1 MQGFVGALAGRG
13 ATKGVFITTST
24 FTADAKAYAQMVQAR
39 VVLIDGQELARLM
52 IDYDVGVSVA
62 SRYDVKR
69 VDLDYFAEEGS
80 GLPSVAPSEPA

>member
-1 MQGFVGALAGRG
+1 
-13 ATKGVFITTST
+13 VFITTSV
-24 FTADAKAYAQMVQAR
+24 FTAEAKAYVNTVQAR

-69 VDLDYFAEEGS
+69 VDLDYFTDEASSVPAPAHAAE
-80 GLPSVAPSEPA
+80 A